1 MRILFVAGEYP
12 PMQGGLGAYTR
23 ALALALAAEGAQVA
37 VLTGRAAADGAL
49 PAVAGPL
56 RVLPAVERWDWSMP
70 ATVLCYAREFQA
82 DWLHVQYQTAA
93 YRMHPAMNLAV
104 EGWRRQG
111 QRVAWS
117 YHDLLVPYLF
127 PKAGSRLRRWITE
140 RPGLQ
145 ADLTIV
151 TNEGDRR
158 QLEGR
163 PRRLAAIPIGS
174 NIEAVTLDEADRRN
188 RRRLLG
194 YGDHQ
199 LLLGYFG
206 FLNRSKGGATLIQTL
221 QQLVQRGRDAHLLMI
236 GDMVGAS
243 DPTNAAYLQE
253 IQTLIRNL
261 GLEQRV
267 QWTGELPG
275 PAVAATLNTL
285 DALVMPYEDGVSLR
299 RGTLMAGLANG
310 CALVTTHPQSPVTE
324 LVGERDALLVPAGD
338 AAATAAAVERIAAD
352 PALAAELRR
361 HARLLAASFGWN
373 AIARRHLELYADGG

>member
-1 MRILFVAGEYP
+1 
-12 PMQGGLGAYTR
+12 
-23 ALALALAAEGAQVA
+23 
-37 VLTGRAAADGAL
+37 
-49 PAVAGPL
+49 
-56 RVLPAVERWDWSMP
+56 
-70 ATVLCYAREFQA
+70 
-82 DWLHVQYQTAA
+82 
-93 YRMHPAMNLAV
+93 
-104 EGWRRQG
+104 
-111 QRVAWS
+111 
-117 YHDLLVPYLF
+117 LLVPYLF

-253 IQTLIRNL
+253 IQTLIRKL

>member
-49 PAVAGPL
+49 PEVAGPL

-93 YRMHPAMNLAV
+93 YRMHPAVNLAV

-127 PKAGSRLRRWITE
+127 PKAGRRLRRWITE

-163 PRRLAAIPIGS
+163 PRRLAAVPIGS
-174 NIEAVTLDEADRRN
+174 NIEAVTLDEDDRRS
-188 RRRLLG
+188 RRRLRG
-194 YGDHQ
+194 YGEDQ

-206 FLNRSKGGATLIQTL
+206 FLNRSKGGATLIHTL

-236 GDMVGAS
+236 GDMLGAS

-253 IQTLIRNL
+253 IRTLIRKL
-261 GLEQRV
+261 GLEPRV
-267 QWTGELPG
+267 QWTGELPS

-285 DALVMPYEDGVSLR
+285 DVLVMPYEDGVSLR

-324 LVGERDALLVPAGD
+324 LVDERDALLVPAGD
-338 AAATAAAVERIAAD
+338 AVAAAAAVERIAAA